1 LATKG
6 AADDGL
12 IEVIFVSN
20 LIRMAASAAAGPVLP
35 FMLFK
40 VRAQT
45 NRVCIRTKCPMH
57 CQVDGEPWL
66 QGAGVIQVKL
76 HTRNAI
82 LEKTSAHMNCGCI
95 SGSESVVV
103 S

>member
-1 LATKG
+1 MSTKG
-6 AADDGL
+6 ASDDGL

-20 LIRMAASAAAGPVLP
+20 LIRMAASAGAGHVMP
-35 FMLFK
+35 FVLFK

-45 NRVCIRTKCPMH
+45 NRVCIRLKCPMH

-66 QGAGVIQVKL
+66 QGAGVINIKF

-82 LEKTSAHMNCGCI
+82 LKKTSAGMNCGCV
-95 SGSESVVV
+95 SGSENFVV